1 VPTIHD
7 VAREAGVSARTVS
20 RVLNEATNVRHET
33 RHMVLQVAERM
44 EYRLDPVARALKS
57 GRKRVIG
64 MVVNTVSSDATQRR
78 IEVVSKLFN
87 AAGYAILVQ
96 YADTSQIEEA
106 AVREIAARCDALVVF
121 TNMRQATSPVFESLK
136 TTNYPFI
143 LVDPPSQ
150 VSYPAIYLDRRSAY
164 RETVTYLVR
173 KNRTRLILL
182 VEEFRSDERREGF
195 REGLAG
201 MGLPFDARMV
211 LHTAKGYGGGKSAAT
226 ALAKLFTAGQADAVI
241 CHNDKIALGLISGLA
256 DQGIRVPQDMAVVG
270 FDNDAYSAFVSPP
283 LTTVAQGG
291 DDQGGGYVGGGDVG
305 AYIFEQVRNKL
316 EYSTSIEGKTF
327 GTSMIIRASA

>member
-1 VPTIHD
+1 MPTIHD

-20 RVLNEATNVRHET
+20 RVLNEASNVRHET
-33 RHMVLQVAERM
+33 RNMVLQVAERM

-96 YADTSQIEEA
+96 YADTSEIEEA
-106 AVREIAARCDALVVF
+106 TVREISARCDALVVF
-121 TNMRQATSPVFESLK
+121 TNMRQATSPVFEALNTS
-136 TTNYPFI
+136 NYPFM
-143 LVDPPSQ
+143 LVDPPSP

-164 RETVTYLVR
+164 RETVTYLVK
-173 KNRTRLILL
+173 KNRSKLILL

-195 REGLAG
+195 REGLTG
-201 MGLPFDARMV
+201 MGLPFDGNMV
-211 LHTAKGYGGGKSAAT
+211 LHTEKGYAGGKSAAAT
-226 ALAKLFTAGQADAVI
+226 LVGLFKARLADAVI

-256 DQGIRVPQDMAVVG
+256 GHGIRVPQDMAVVG
-270 FDNDAYSAFVSPP
+270 FDNDAYAAFVWPP

-291 DDQGGGYVGGGDVG
+291 DDVG

-316 EYSTSIEGKTF
+316 EYATVIEGKTF

>member
-1 VPTIHD
+1 MPTIHD

-20 RVLNEATNVRHET
+20 RVLNEASNVRHET
-33 RHMVLQVAERM
+33 RRTVLQVAERM

-96 YADTSQIEEA
+96 YADTSEIEEV

-121 TNMRQATSPVFESLK
+121 TNMRQASSPVFETLNAA
-136 TTNYPFI
+136 NYPFL
-143 LVDPPSQ
+143 LVDPPSS

-164 RETVTYLVR
+164 RETVCYLVQ
-173 KNRTRLILL
+173 KNRSRLILL
-182 VEEFRSDERREGF
+182 VEEFRSDERRDGF

-201 MGLPFDARMV
+201 MGLPFEDGMV
-211 LHTAKGYGGGKSAAT
+211 LHTGKGYAGGKSASGPIAG
-226 ALAKLFTAGQADAVI
+226 LFEARQADAII
-241 CHNDKIALGLISGLA
+241 CHNDKIALGLLSGLS
-256 DQGIRVPQDMAVVG
+256 DRGIKVPQDLAVIG
-270 FDNDAYSAFVSPP
+270 FDNDAYAAYVSPP

-291 DDQGGGYVGGGDVG
+291 DDVG

-316 EYSTSIEGKTF
+316 EYATRIEGKTF
-327 GTSMIIRASA
+327 GTSMIIRATA